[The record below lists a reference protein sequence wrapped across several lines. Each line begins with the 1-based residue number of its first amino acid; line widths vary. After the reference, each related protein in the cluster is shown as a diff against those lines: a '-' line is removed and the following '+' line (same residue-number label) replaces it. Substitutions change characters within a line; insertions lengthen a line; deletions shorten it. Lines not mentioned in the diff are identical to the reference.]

1 MSPVN
6 SGFWLPLCTMPTRS
20 KNDVPDYAVI
30 ELLVQIGEVRV
41 SRQQPIITGLCKITV
56 QALN

>member
-1 MSPVN
+1 VHDADA
-6 SGFWLPLCTMPTRS
+6 F

-30 ELLVQIGEVRV
+30 ELLIQIGEVRV